1 MMKQHPIGIIKEKIM
16 SDIEDTVEVETSPAH
31 DLIQAALDQNYT
43 AATEIFND
51 QIQQKMAAVLDQ
63 EKINIASRIYGSAED
78 DDYEEENDVDDEED
92 IDISDE
98 EIEEV
103 DLEDEDEE

>member
-1 MMKQHPIGIIKEKIM
+1 M

-51 QIQQKMAAVLDQ
+51 QIQQKMFAALEQ
-63 EKINIASRIYGSAED
+63 EKINIASRIYNDAEE
-78 DDYEEENDVDDEED
+78 DDYEADEDEVDQQDDADYEED
-92 IDISDE
+92 VELSDE
-98 EIEEV
+98 EIEEI
-103 DLEDEDEE
+103 DLEDDEEQE

>member
-1 MMKQHPIGIIKEKIM
+1 M

-51 QIQQKMAAVLDQ
+51 QIQQKMAAALDQ
-63 EKINIASRIYGSAED
+63 EKINIASQIYNGAED
-78 DDYEEENDVDDEED
+78 DPEEEEIDWVDEEDIDGEED

>member
-1 MMKQHPIGIIKEKIM
+1 MM

-51 QIQQKMAAVLDQ
+51 QIQQKMFAALEQ
-63 EKINIASRIYGSAED
+63 EKINIASRIYNDAEE
-78 DDYEEENDVDDEED
+78 DDYEADEDEVDQQDDADYEED
-92 IDISDE
+92 VELSDE
-98 EIEEV
+98 EIEEI
-103 DLEDEDEE
+103 DLEDDEEQE

>member
-1 MMKQHPIGIIKEKIM
+1 M

-51 QIQQKMAAVLDQ
+51 QIQQKMAVALDQ
-63 EKINIASRIYGSAED
+63 EKINIASQIYNGAED
-78 DDYEEENDVDDEED
+78 DSEEEIDWDDEE
-92 IDISDE
+92 E
-98 EIEEV
+98 EDFPV
-103 DLEDEDEE
+103 PEDEEEIDWDDEEEEDFPVPEDEEEK